1 MHTTNMCLMSGLLA
15 TERAAAL
22 LPCHACS
29 HACTSCR
36 TIIAQWTTRDFGAP
50 VVRWGVQPGGRPER
64 QSNGSYSTY
73 TQLQMCGAPRQQ
85 QRVGGPGGAQLRSHD
100 WPAAKHPLLLL
111 RGGPGEMRVQAHLAY
126 LLAPVGRKP
135 CFVGIQHLTIHA
147 NTVLQVLG
155 FSREY
160 SFVSSPPPGMNS
172 MMRFLA
178 VADLGHVTS
187 DGSTEIDHIQARD
200 PLDYT
205 PVDTLEY
212 VGVPFH
218 IWLVLTF
225 NTMCV
230 KQLHIGGAG

>member
-1 MHTTNMCLMSGLLA
+1 MPCMFTRMYIVQDHHCAVDHAGLWRSCGQMGRPA
-15 TERAAAL
+15 RRAARAPEQWQL
-22 LPCHACS
+22 LDVHA
-29 HACTSCR
+29 A
-36 TIIAQWTTRDFGAP
+36 AD
-50 VVRWGVQPGGRPER
+50 VRR
-64 QSNGSYSTY
+64 
-73 TQLQMCGAPRQQ
+73 PRQQ